1 MDYLCYQM
9 VKKDEKEKILIP
21 EKASSFKFHPGR
33 LCEDQCYYC
42 SGKFGLYDTPCHVGQ
57 IKSVERQQ
65 KILANEEKLTVDNC
79 LCDACFRHVDRRAN
93 APSYKKRLSAPGHL
107 ETGNNNNNNNNN
119 SGSGNGSMDKH
130 FSGNAD
136 GEFASTSSA
145 ATPRVCAVKDC
156 ADSASHSLRRKC
168 VRKSVKKC
176 LLSFEI
182 PPGTSNVSLCEPHYN
197 MVIQS
202 SGCVLCKRRL
212 GKNHMYHIT
221 SVGSD
226 FIILYITLFKL
237 LFYYQEDTDRLEKAL
252 SKMGIPV
259 QLGVGT
265 AVCKLCRYF
274 ANLLMKPPDS
284 TKSQKAEFVTKY
296 RKR

>member
-1 MDYLCYQM
+1 MDHGFYQM

-107 ETGNNNNNNNNN
+107 ETGNNNNNNN
-119 SGSGNGSMDKH
+119 GGNMDKH
-130 FSGNAD
+130 FAGNAAGGAD
-136 GEFASTSSA
+136 GGDFATTSSGTGGGAA
-145 ATPRVCAVKDC
+145 ATQRICAVKDC

-182 PPGTSNVSLCEPHYN
+182 PAGTSNVSLCEPHYN

-221 SVGSD
+221 SVSSGSYSVL
-226 FIILYITLFKL
+226 IYL
-237 LFYYQEDTDRLEKAL
+237 
-252 SKMGIPV
+252 
-259 QLGVGT
+259 
-265 AVCKLCRYF
+265 
-274 ANLLMKPPDS
+274 N
-284 TKSQKAEFVTKY
+284 
-296 RKR
+296 